1 MTLARKLHEWYLE
14 ATKSLNPESYNPN
27 AQKSYDDLTAEQ
39 KYIDNYIADE
49 TIAYILSLL
58 PKEEPL
64 NYAGHGDIY
73 WASEQERKRIRNELL
88 ADIKER
94 IEKEMGNE

>member
-1 MTLARKLHEWYLE
+1 
-14 ATKSLNPESYNPN
+14 
-27 AQKSYDDLTAEQ
+27 
-39 KYIDNYIADE
+39 
-49 TIAYILSLL
+49 L

-94 IEKEMGNE
+94 IEKEMV